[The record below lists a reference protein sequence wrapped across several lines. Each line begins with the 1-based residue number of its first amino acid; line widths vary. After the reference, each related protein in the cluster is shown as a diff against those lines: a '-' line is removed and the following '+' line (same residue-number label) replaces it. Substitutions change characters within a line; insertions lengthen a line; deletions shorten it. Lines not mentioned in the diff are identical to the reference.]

1 MLIPRRGPFL
11 GGLELRDV
19 DRTLVLRRVSRPR
32 DDGRGVSFRFGLL
45 SVFLPLDLDL
55 PRLSKFLAPFQV
67 ARKTS
72 FWAVK

>member
-19 DRTLVLRRVSRPR
+19 DRTLDLRRVSRPR
-32 DDGRGVSFRFGLL
+32 DRRGVSFRFGFL
-45 SVFLPLDLDL
+45 SVLLPLDLDL
-55 PRLSKFLAPFQV
+55 PLLSKFLAPFQV